1 MVKHKKKDEGG
12 AENIKVLV
20 RCRPL
25 NTKETDA
32 GMKSAVDLDL
42 AAGTVTVHHMCSAQ
56 DRWTFDAVVN
66 NTCSQR
72 DIFVQFVQPMVDSVL
87 EGFNATIFAYG
98 QSGSGK
104 THTMT
109 GPVPAREETQGV
121 IPRSF
126 VYIFDHIR
134 ERKKATAAY
143 HVTCSFLE
151 LYNGKIRD
159 LLAKQQTSLQI
170 KENKDKTFFVNG
182 LTQPDIKSEQDLL
195 HYMEEGN
202 VRRQVAATEL
212 NTDSSRSHSIF
223 SVLIQTVE
231 THEDG
236 ECSTV
241 TSKLNLVD
249 LAGSER
255 QSKTRASGDTLKEGC
270 NINLSLSTLG
280 TVIDTIVK
288 GKGHVPFRSSPLT
301 MLLKDSLGGNSKT
314 CMFANINSADSNVSE
329 TVSTL
334 RFADRAKQIKNKP
347 VVQKDAKDQKIQD
360 LLAQVHELQEK
371 LAKHAAGDA
380 PDYEAAN
387 ERLEEQVSELQA
399 LLATARQDFDDQQLE
414 NKAELLAI
422 QKQLSDTAAGLQDH
436 EDTIRDLHGSIQVM
450 RTAFSEERSL
460 VSEFV
465 DTVLSFIREA
475 AADDSPSSIA
485 AAFSRAPGSDGQP
498 AVTSRGV
505 DAVRM
510 ALDSIQRRATDTS
523 GACITEEEL
532 AAEREGF
539 QAELASTRLLNS
551 RLQKMHE
558 GAASEGAALAA
569 RLEDL
574 KQKYSASKSSLK
586 KAAVEHRRQLA
597 ALKHAQAGDGAADTR
612 KKERPAEDKKRAAS
626 PPDRDSRRAGTPPPD
641 AAIAANRSP
650 PDAEGSLADLRRR
663 LAEPQSD
670 DSAAVLRLKE
680 ETRRLG
686 EDWSTAARERA
697 EFAAKVEEL
706 QEALLRAIAPDGA
719 PAQAAA
725 SLPLPAAADPGPA
738 SSGVPDAVQPRENSR
753 AASPVELTSLPGAP
767 TADELQRW
775 KAEIDRLR
783 DEREEAVD
791 ELEQA
796 AADKRELLAE
806 RDRHRAEYADVLND
820 CTTFASE
827 TNQLRDEQK
836 KAAARAA
843 LLEEAVQQAARERE
857 AAQQALERLEKRH
870 EERAEALSQMR
881 TVHAHQS
888 EVIERHRALE
898 AELRQQL
905 GSLQQSSDEQEAA
918 WDGRLAAEQQK
929 WAAYTS
935 KRLEDA
941 AAQHEDA
948 LARRESDAAAL
959 RKKVKKS
966 QLTVQRVK
974 EKYDKQVHESA
985 ELRARVEE
993 LQEEALRRQRSAEN
1007 RQVDESREEINNIIR
1022 SSKAANLRGLDPPEG
1037 GGPVSRAKWRADT
1050 DSAKERKT
1058 AAQKKFEAAASATAV
1073 EAASDAALTRI
1084 STAAQ
1089 QFFERER
1096 AERDTRRG
1104 SITSPPSRRSSGA
1117 STGPSKPTPPTPPD
1131 GSDSAYTNTF
1141 SQPPQPQAFSQRP
1154 AENADLGPGA
1164 SAVGRHALLTRAK
1177 SLSVT
1182 SDTESSPL
1190 FPRTSSLVNP
1200 AQHPPAHGRSHDEPP
1215 DARRNVSVPP
1225 EKRLG

>member
-380 PDYEAAN
+380 PDYE
-387 ERLEEQVSELQA
+387 
-399 LLATARQDFDDQQLE
+399 
-414 NKAELLAI
+414 
-422 QKQLSDTAAGLQDH
+422 
-436 EDTIRDLHGSIQVM
+436 
-450 RTAFSEERSL
+450 
-460 VSEFV
+460 
-465 DTVLSFIREA
+465 
-475 AADDSPSSIA
+475 
-485 AAFSRAPGSDGQP
+485 
-498 AVTSRGV
+498 
-505 DAVRM
+505 
-510 ALDSIQRRATDTS
+510 
-523 GACITEEEL
+523 
-532 AAEREGF
+532 
-539 QAELASTRLLNS
+539 
-551 RLQKMHE
+551 
-558 GAASEGAALAA
+558 
-569 RLEDL
+569 
-574 KQKYSASKSSLK
+574 
-586 KAAVEHRRQLA
+586 
-597 ALKHAQAGDGAADTR
+597 
-612 KKERPAEDKKRAAS
+612 
-626 PPDRDSRRAGTPPPD
+626 
-641 AAIAANRSP
+641 
-650 PDAEGSLADLRRR
+650 
-663 LAEPQSD
+663 
-670 DSAAVLRLKE
+670 
-680 ETRRLG
+680 
-686 EDWSTAARERA
+686 
-697 EFAAKVEEL
+697 
-706 QEALLRAIAPDGA
+706 
-719 PAQAAA
+719 
-725 SLPLPAAADPGPA
+725 
-738 SSGVPDAVQPRENSR
+738 
-753 AASPVELTSLPGAP
+753 
-767 TADELQRW
+767 
-775 KAEIDRLR
+775 
-783 DEREEAVD
+783 
-791 ELEQA
+791 
-796 AADKRELLAE
+796 
-806 RDRHRAEYADVLND
+806 
-820 CTTFASE
+820 
-827 TNQLRDEQK
+827 
-836 KAAARAA
+836 
-843 LLEEAVQQAARERE
+843 
-857 AAQQALERLEKRH
+857 
-870 EERAEALSQMR
+870 
-881 TVHAHQS
+881 
-888 EVIERHRALE
+888 
-898 AELRQQL
+898 
-905 GSLQQSSDEQEAA
+905 
-918 WDGRLAAEQQK
+918 
-929 WAAYTS
+929 
-935 KRLEDA
+935 
-941 AAQHEDA
+941 
-948 LARRESDAAAL
+948 
-959 RKKVKKS
+959 
-966 QLTVQRVK
+966 
-974 EKYDKQVHESA
+974 
-985 ELRARVEE
+985 
-993 LQEEALRRQRSAEN
+993 
-1007 RQVDESREEINNIIR
+1007 
-1022 SSKAANLRGLDPPEG
+1022 
-1037 GGPVSRAKWRADT
+1037 
-1050 DSAKERKT
+1050 
-1058 AAQKKFEAAASATAV
+1058 
-1073 EAASDAALTRI
+1073 
-1084 STAAQ
+1084 
-1089 QFFERER
+1089 
-1096 AERDTRRG
+1096 
-1104 SITSPPSRRSSGA
+1104 
-1117 STGPSKPTPPTPPD
+1117 
-1131 GSDSAYTNTF
+1131 
-1141 SQPPQPQAFSQRP
+1141 
-1154 AENADLGPGA
+1154 
-1164 SAVGRHALLTRAK
+1164 
-1177 SLSVT
+1177 
-1182 SDTESSPL
+1182 
-1190 FPRTSSLVNP
+1190 
-1200 AQHPPAHGRSHDEPP
+1200 
-1215 DARRNVSVPP
+1215 
-1225 EKRLG
+1225 